1 MLLLTNNNQWN
12 LTDMKKNQNI
22 TINGQNIAPGET
34 RDITLSV
41 GRLYDYTELS
51 MPVRV
56 ISGAQAGPVMFVAAA
71 IHGDEINGVEIIRRL
86 ITMPYIKSIRGTLI
100 AVPIVNVFGFNNKS
114 RYLPDRRDLNR
125 VFPGSPQGSL
135 ASQIAHIFMK
145 EIVSK
150 CSHGIDLHSG
160 SVYRDN
166 YPHIRSFISDPSVRR
181 LAKSFGTDVI
191 LNSNLRDGSLR
202 QAATEKNVKLLVYEG
217 GEALRFSENA
227 IKIGLSGISSV
238 MQHIG
243 MLPVKDPKKN
253 MQFMAKSSHWQ
264 RAPQSGILT
273 AKKKLGLR
281 VEKGEVLGTIS
292 DKFGENAT
300 EIISNYNG
308 VIIGRTNLPL
318 VKRGEALFNI
328 AIADEQKFS
337 RKDLME
343 YRMGIEDYDLFF

>member
-1 MLLLTNNNQWN
+1 
-12 LTDMKKNQNI
+12 MKKNQTI
-22 TINGQNIAPGET
+22 TINGQDVAPGET
-34 RDITLSV
+34 RDITLSL

-51 MPVRV
+51 MPIRV
-56 ISGAQAGPVMFVAAA
+56 FSGAHAGPVMFVAAA

-86 ITMPYIKSIRGTLI
+86 INMPYIKSIRGTLI
-100 AVPIVNVFGFNNKS
+100 TVPIVNVFGFNNKS

-125 VFPGSPQGSL
+125 VFPGSAKGSL

-145 EIVSK
+145 EVVCKSTY
-150 CSHGIDLHSG
+150 GIDLHSG
-160 SVYRDN
+160 SVYREN
-166 YPHIRSFISDPSVRR
+166 YPHIRSFISDPTVKR

-202 QAATEKNVKLLVYEG
+202 QAATEKNVKILVYEG

-227 IKIGLSGISSV
+227 IKIGLTGISAV

-243 MLPVKDPKKN
+243 MLPVKDPRKN
-253 MQFMAKSSHWQ
+253 VQFIAKSSHWQ

-281 VEKGEVLGTIS
+281 VERGEVLGTIS
-292 DKFGENAT
+292 DKFGDNEA
-300 EIISNYNG
+300 EVIANYTG
-308 VIIGRTNLPL
+308 VLVGRSNLPL

-328 AIADEQKFS
+328 AVADELKVN

-343 YRMGIEDYDLFF
+343 YRMGVEDYDLFF

>member
-1 MLLLTNNNQWN
+1 
-12 LTDMKKNQNI
+12 MKKNPTI
-22 TINGQNIAPGET
+22 TINGQDIGPGET
-34 RDITLSV
+34 KDITLSL

-51 MPVRV
+51 MPIRV
-56 ISGAQAGPVMFVAAA
+56 ISGAQAGPVMFVCAA
-71 IHGDEINGVEIIRRL
+71 IHGDEINGVEIVRRL
-86 ITMPYIKSIRGTLI
+86 LHMPHIKSIRGTLI
-100 AVPIVNVFGFNNKS
+100 TAPIVNVFGFNNKS

-125 VFPGSPQGSL
+125 VFPGSSKGSL
-135 ASQIAHIFMK
+135 ASQIAHIFMR
-145 EIVSK
+145 EVVSK
-150 CSHGIDLHSG
+150 CSYGIDLHTG

-166 YPHIRSFISDPSVRR
+166 YPHIRSFISDLSVRR

-202 QAATEKNVKLLVYEG
+202 QAATERDVKILVYEG
-217 GEALRFSENA
+217 GEALRFSEKA
-227 IKIGLSGISSV
+227 IKTGVAGISSV
-238 MQHIG
+238 MQYIG

-253 MQFMAKSSHWQ
+253 IQYIAKSSHWQ

-281 VEKGEVLGTIS
+281 VEKGDVLGTIS
-292 DKFGENAT
+292 DKFGDNSAD
-300 EIISNYNG
+300 IISNYSG

-328 AIADEQKFS
+328 AVADEQKVN

-343 YRMGIEDYDLFF
+343 YRMGVEDYDLFF